1 MAHARRKPTCSI
13 VDLVKSLQL
22 LGVSEDEYRT
32 ADELQR
38 ALDENIK
45 KLKEVNGTLDE
56 VCLTSF
62 FL

>member
-1 MAHARRKPTCSI
+1 MAHARRKPSI
-13 VDLVKSLQL
+13 VDLVRSLQL

-32 ADELQR
+32 ADEVQR

-45 KLKEVNGTLDE
+45 ELKEVNGTLDE